1 MHFIIPF
8 KSSFRKFRQLRL
20 ALLLNCIF
28 SVAFAQQYDIIIK
41 NGRIVD
47 GSGNPWFISDL
58 AIKGGKIA
66 ALGVFQ
72 AGDAKKVIDARNQI
86 VCPGF
91 IDVHTHVEE
100 GIRNVPTADNFIHDG
115 VTSVI
120 TGNCG
125 SSEVNLAKFFEELK
139 AKQISVNLGSL
150 IGHNSVRRHVMM
162 NVFRDPTAK
171 EQEQMEALVAQAMKD
186 GAVGLAT
193 GLIYIPGTYS
203 KTPEVVGLAKTA
215 SKFGGIYASHI
226 RDEGTKVKDAIEEAI
241 NIGREA
247 NIPVEISHFKISSKP
262 LWGQSDMTIGIVE
275 KARRQGIDVNVDQ
288 YPYTA
293 SSTNMG
299 TMLPSWALA
308 DGDSMVHVRLTNS
321 ETRKKIRDEMIKGV
335 KADNRKS
342 YDYAFVARYKADS
355 TLNGKNVSEINKLL
369 GRKAD
374 LATEAELIMDMV
386 DKGGAQMVFHKMSE
400 DDVAKI
406 LRYPYTM
413 IASDAG
419 VIQFN
424 RNMPH
429 PRGYGSNARVLG
441 RYVREKQ
448 VLRLEDAV
456 RRMSSLPAQRF
467 KIEDR
472 GLIRTGFAADIVI
485 FDENKIADM
494 STYEKPHAYSIGI
507 DYVLVNGVVVL
518 ENGKHTGTKPG
529 AIIYGKAKAPNSSE
543 GQSGN

>member
-1 MHFIIPF
+1 MNFITQL
-8 KSSFRKFRQLRL
+8 KSISLKFRHLG
-20 ALLLNCIF
+20 LLLLATFF
-28 SVAFAQQYDIIIK
+28 SSLTFAQQYDVIIK

-47 GSGNPWFISDL
+47 GSGNPWYTSDV
-58 AIKGGKIA
+58 AIKDGKIA
-66 ALGVFQ
+66 GIGSFHAN
-72 AGDAKKVIDARNQI
+72 DARQVIDAKNQI

-91 IDVHTHVEE
+91 IDVHTHVED
-100 GIRNVPTADNFIHDG
+100 GIKTVSTADNFIHDG

-125 SSEVNLAKFFEELK
+125 SSEVNLAKFFDELK
-139 AKQISVNLGSL
+139 QMQISVNLGSL
-150 IGHNSVRRHVMM
+150 IGHNSVRRAVMM
-162 NVFRDPTAK
+162 NVFRDPTA
-171 EQEQMEALVAQAMKD
+171 QEQQKMEALVEQAMKD
-186 GAVGLAT
+186 GAVGLAS

-203 KTPEVVGLAKTA
+203 KTPEVVGLAKAT

-226 RDEGTKVKDAIEEAI
+226 RDEGVKVRDAIEEAI

-247 NIPVEISHFKISSKP
+247 RIPVEISHFKISSKP

-275 KARRQGIDVNVDQ
+275 KARLEGIDVNVDQ

-308 DGDSMVHVRLTNS
+308 DGDSMVHVRLTNA
-321 ETRKKIRDEMIKGV
+321 ETRKKIREEMIKGV
-335 KADNRKS
+335 KADKRKN
-342 YDYAFVARYKADS
+342 YDYAFVARYRTDS
-355 TLNGKNVSEINKLL
+355 TMNGKNVSEINKLL
-369 GRKAD
+369 GRKSD
-374 LATEAELIMDMV
+374 LATEADLIMDMV

-406 LRYPYTM
+406 LRYPNTM

-456 RRMSSLPAQRF
+456 RRMTSLPAQRF
-467 KIEDR
+467 RIEDR

-485 FDENKIADM
+485 FDENKISDKA
-494 STYEKPHAYSIGI
+494 TFEKPHAYSEGI
-507 DYVLVNGVVVL
+507 DYVLVNGTIVL
-518 ENGKHTGTKPG
+518 ENGRHTGAKPG
-529 AIIYGKAKAPNSSE
+529 AIIYSKGKVSNSAA
-543 GQSGN
+543 GQ

>member
-1 MHFIIPF
+1 MNFTTKLKTILLKFGQLSFIF
-8 KSSFRKFRQLRL
+8 L
-20 ALLLNCIF
+20 ATSIF
-28 SVAFAQQYDIIIK
+28 SLTFAQQYDVIIK

-47 GSGNPWFISDL
+47 GSGNPWYTSDV
-58 AIKGGKIA
+58 AIKGSKIA
-66 ALGVFQ
+66 GIGSFQ
-72 AGDAKKVIDARNQI
+72 NNEAKQVIDAKNQI

-91 IDVHTHVEE
+91 IDVHTHVED
-100 GIRNVPTADNFIHDG
+100 GIKTVSTADNFIHDG

-125 SSEVNLAKFFEELK
+125 SSEVNLAKFFDELK
-139 AKQISVNLGSL
+139 QLQISVNLGSL
-150 IGHNSVRRHVMM
+150 IGHNSVRRAVMM
-162 NVFRDPTAK
+162 NVFRDPTA
-171 EQEQMEALVAQAMKD
+171 QEQQKMEALVEQAMKD

-203 KTPEVVGLAKTA
+203 KTPEVIGLAKAA
-215 SKFGGIYASHI
+215 SKSGGIYASHI
-226 RDEGTKVKDAIEEAI
+226 RDEGVKVRDAIEEAI

-275 KARRQGIDVNVDQ
+275 KARLEGIDVNVDQ

-308 DGDSMVHVRLTNS
+308 DGDSMVHVRLTNP
-321 ETRKKIRDEMIKGV
+321 ETRKKIREEMIKGV
-335 KADNRKS
+335 KADKRKS
-342 YDYAFVARYKADS
+342 YDYAFVARYRADS

-369 GRKAD
+369 GRKSD
-374 LATEAELIMDMV
+374 LSTEADLIMDMV

-406 LRYPYTM
+406 LRYPNTM

-456 RRMSSLPAQRF
+456 RRMTSLPAQRF

-485 FDENKIADM
+485 FDESKITDM
-494 STYEKPHAYSIGI
+494 ATYEKPHAYSAGI
-507 DYVLVNGVVVL
+507 DYVLVNGTVVL
-518 ENGKHTGTKPG
+518 ENGKHTGKKPG
-529 AIIYGKAKAPNSSE
+529 EIIRGKGKVSSGA
-543 GQSGN
+543 GQ

>member
-1 MHFIIPF
+1 MNFINQL
-8 KSSFRKFRQLRL
+8 KSFSSQLQQ
-20 ALLLNCIF
+20 AGLLLIALFLYSEAN
-28 SVAFAQQYDIIIK
+28 AQQYDVIIK

-47 GSGNPWFISDL
+47 GSGNPWYIADI

-66 ALGVFQ
+66 GIGMFQ
-72 AGDAKKVIDARNQI
+72 ANEAKQIIDAKNQI

-91 IDVHTHVEE
+91 IDVHTHVED
-100 GIRNVPTADNFIHDG
+100 GIRTVSTADNFIHDG

-125 SSEVNLAKFFEELK
+125 SSEVNLARFFDELK
-139 AKQISVNLGSL
+139 QMQISVNLGSL
-150 IGHNSVRRHVMM
+150 IGHNSVRRYVMM
-162 NVFRDPTAK
+162 NVFRDPTT
-171 EQEQMEALVAQAMKD
+171 QEQQKMEALVEQAMKD

-203 KTPEVVGLAKTA
+203 KTPEVVGLAKAA

-226 RDEGTKVKDAIEEAI
+226 RDEGVKVKDAIEEAI

-247 NIPVEISHFKISSKP
+247 HIPVEISHFKISSKP

-275 KARRQGIDVNVDQ
+275 KARLEGIDVNVDQ

-308 DGDSMVHVRLTNS
+308 DGDSMVHVRLTNP
-321 ETRKKIRDEMIKGV
+321 ETRKKIREEMIKGV
-335 KADNRKS
+335 KADKRKN
-342 YDYAFVARYKADS
+342 YDYAFVARYRADS

-369 GRKAD
+369 GRKSN
-374 LATEAELIMDMV
+374 LATEADLIMDMV

-406 LRYPYTM
+406 LRYPNTM

-448 VLRLEDAV
+448 VLTLEDAV
-456 RRMSSLPAQRF
+456 RRMTSLPAQRF

-485 FDENKIADM
+485 FDENKITDKA
-494 STYEKPHAYSIGI
+494 TYEKPHAYSEGI
-507 DYVLVNGVVVL
+507 DYVLVNGTPVL
-518 ENGKHTGTKPG
+518 ENGKHTGKKPG
-529 AIIYGKAKAPNSSE
+529 AIIYGKGKLSSTE
-543 GQSGN
+543 GQ

>member
-1 MHFIIPF
+1 MNFTTQLKTSFF
-8 KSSFRKFRQLRL
+8 KLRQLGL
-20 ALLLNCIF
+20 ILIATCFCSLT
-28 SVAFAQQYDIIIK
+28 FAQQYDVIIK

-47 GSGNPWFISDL
+47 GSGNPWYTSDI
-58 AIKGGKIA
+58 AIKSGKIV
-66 ALGVFQ
+66 GIGIFQ
-72 AGDAKKVIDARNQI
+72 TNEGRQVIDAKNLI

-91 IDVHTHVEE
+91 IDVHTHVED
-100 GIRNVPTADNFIHDG
+100 GIKTVSTADNFIHDG

-125 SSEVNLAKFFEELK
+125 SSEVNLARFFEDLK
-139 AKQISVNLGSL
+139 QLQISVNLGSL
-150 IGHNSVRRHVMM
+150 IGHNSVRRAVMM
-162 NVFRDPTAK
+162 NVFRDPTA
-171 EQEQMEALVAQAMKD
+171 QEQQRMEALVEQAMKD

-203 KTPEVVGLAKTA
+203 KTPEVVSLAKAA

-226 RDEGTKVKDAIEEAI
+226 RDEGVKVKDAIEEAI

-247 NIPVEISHFKISSKP
+247 YIPVEISHFKISSKP

-275 KARRQGIDVNVDQ
+275 KARLEGIDVNVDQ

-308 DGDSMVHVRLTNS
+308 DGDSMVHVRLTNP
-321 ETRKKIRDEMIKGV
+321 ETRKKIREEMIKGV
-335 KADNRKS
+335 KADKRKN
-342 YDYAFVARYKADS
+342 YDYAFVARYKTDS
-355 TLNGKNVSEINKLL
+355 TLNGKNVSEINRLL
-369 GRKAD
+369 GRKSD
-374 LATEAELIMDMV
+374 LATEADLIMDMV

-406 LRYPYTM
+406 LRYPNTM

-456 RRMSSLPAQRF
+456 RRMTSLPAQRF

-485 FDENKIADM
+485 FDENKITDM
-494 STYEKPHAYSIGI
+494 ATYEKPHAYSEGI
-507 DYVLVNGVVVL
+507 DYVLVNGIVVL
-518 ENGKHTGTKPG
+518 ENGKHTGKKPG
-529 AIIYGKAKAPNSSE
+529 EIIHGKGKVSSGA
-543 GQSGN
+543 GQ

>member
-1 MHFIIPF
+1 M
-8 KSSFRKFRQLRL
+8 
-20 ALLLNCIF
+20 ANLLSATSI
-28 SVAFAQQYDIIIK
+28 AQQYDLIIK
-41 NGRIVD
+41 NGRIAD
-47 GSGNPWFISDL
+47 GSGNPWFASDV
-58 AIKGGKIA
+58 AIKGTKIA
-66 ALGVFQ
+66 GIGKFEASEGKQ
-72 AGDAKKVIDARNQI
+72 VIDARNQI

-91 IDVHTHVEE
+91 IDVHTHVED
-100 GIRNVPTADNFIHDG
+100 GIRNVSTADNFIHDG

-125 SSEVNLAKFFEELK
+125 SSEVNLAKFFDELK
-139 AKQISVNLGSL
+139 QLQISVNLGSL
-150 IGHNSVRRHVMM
+150 IGHNSVRRQVMM
-162 NVFRDPTAK
+162 NVFRDPTA
-171 EQEQMEALVAQAMKD
+171 QEQQKMEALVEQAMKD

-203 KTPEVVGLAKTA
+203 KTPEVVGLAKAA

-226 RDEGTKVKDAIEEAI
+226 RDEGVKVRDAIEEAI

-247 NIPVEISHFKISSKP
+247 HIPVEISHFKISSKP

-275 KARRQGIDVNVDQ
+275 KARLEGIDVNVDQ

-308 DGDSMVHVRLTNS
+308 DGDSMVHARLNHP

-335 KADNRKS
+335 KADKRKN
-342 YDYAFVARYKADS
+342 YDYAFVARYRADS
-355 TLNGKNVSEINKLL
+355 TLNGKNVSEINRLL
-369 GRKAD
+369 GRKSD
-374 LATEAELIMDMV
+374 LATEADLIMDMV

-406 LRYPYTM
+406 LRYPNTM

-456 RRMSSLPAQRF
+456 RRMTSLPAQRF

-472 GLIRTGFAADIVI
+472 GLIRTGYAADIVI
-485 FDENKIADM
+485 FDKNTVADKA
-494 STYEKPHAYSIGI
+494 TFETPHAYSEGI
-507 DYVLVNGVVVL
+507 DYVLVNGTIVL
-518 ENGKHTGTKPG
+518 ENGKHTGKKPG
-529 AIIYGKAKAPNSSE
+529 EIIYGKGKLNSGA
-543 GQSGN
+543 GQ

>member
-1 MHFIIPF
+1 MKFFTQLKAYFNTQCLCLIVAAGFINTFAI
-8 KSSFRKFRQLRL
+8 
-20 ALLLNCIF
+20 
-28 SVAFAQQYDIIIK
+28 AQQYDLIIK

-47 GSGNPWFISDL
+47 GSGNPWYVSDV
-58 AIKGGKIA
+58 AIKDGKVA
-66 ALGVFQ
+66 AIGFFQ
-72 AGDAKKVIDARNQI
+72 TNAATQIIDAKNQI

-100 GIRNVPTADNFIHDG
+100 GIRAVPTADNFIHDG

-125 SSEVNLAKFFEELK
+125 SSEVNLDKFFEELK
-139 AKQISVNLGSL
+139 QKQISVNLGSL
-150 IGHNSVRRHVMM
+150 IGHNSVRRQVMM
-162 NVFRDPTAK
+162 NVFRDPTPK
-171 EQEQMEALVAQAMKD
+171 EQQQMEQLVEQAMKD

-193 GLIYIPGTYS
+193 GLIYIPGTYA
-203 KTPEVVGLAKTA
+203 KTPEVVALAKVA
-215 SKFGGIYASHI
+215 AKSGGIYASHI
-226 RDEGTKVKDAIEEAI
+226 RDEGVGVKNAINEAI

-247 NIPVEISHFKISSKP
+247 GIPVEISHFKISSKP
-262 LWGQSDMTIGIVE
+262 LWGQSNVTISLVE
-275 KARRQGIDVNVDQ
+275 NARREGIDVNVDQ

-308 DGDSMVHVRLTNS
+308 DGDSMVHVRLTNP
-321 ETRKKIRDEMIKGV
+321 ETRKKIRDEMIKSV
-335 KADNRKS
+335 KADKRKN
-342 YDYAFVARYKADS
+342 YDYAFVARYRADS
-355 TLNGKNVSEINKLL
+355 TMNGKNVSEINQLL
-369 GRKAD
+369 GRKD
-374 LATEAELIMDMV
+374 NLATEADLIMDMV

-406 LRYPYTM
+406 LRYPNTM

-441 RYVREKQ
+441 KYVREKQ
-448 VLRLEDAV
+448 VLTLEDAV
-456 RRMSSLPAQRF
+456 RRMTSLPAQRF
-467 KIEDR
+467 RIDDR
-472 GLIRTGFAADIVI
+472 GLIKSGFAADIVI
-485 FDENKIADM
+485 FDENKINDKA
-494 STYEKPHAYSIGI
+494 TYEKPHAYSEGI

-518 ENGKHTGTKPG
+518 ENGKHTGKKAG
-529 AIIYGKAKAPNSSE
+529 QIIYGKGKVIN
-543 GQSGN
+543 

>member
-1 MHFIIPF
+1 MHFITLR
-8 KSSFRKFRQLRL
+8 KSY
-20 ALLLNCIF
+20 LLLLATCF
-28 SVAFAQQYDIIIK
+28 CSFGQQYDLIIK
-41 NGRIVD
+41 NGHIVD
-47 GSGNPWFISDL
+47 GSGNPWYASDL
-58 AIKGGKIA
+58 AIKSGEIA
-66 ALGVFQ
+66 GIGFFQ
-72 AGDAKKVIDARNQI
+72 ASEGKQVVDARNQI

-91 IDVHTHVEE
+91 IDVHTHVED
-100 GIRNVPTADNFIHDG
+100 GIKTVSTADNFIHDG

-125 SSEVNLAKFFEELK
+125 SSEVNLAKFFDELK
-139 AKQISVNLGSL
+139 HVRISVNLGSL
-150 IGHNSVRRHVMM
+150 IGHNSVRRNVMM
-162 NVFRDPTAK
+162 NVFRDPTT
-171 EQEQMEALVAQAMKD
+171 QEQQKMELLVEQAMKD
-186 GAVGLAT
+186 GAVGLAS

-226 RDEGTKVKDAIEEAI
+226 RDEGVKVQEAIGEAI

-247 NIPVEISHFKISSKP
+247 HIPVEISHFKISSKP

-275 KARRQGIDVNVDQ
+275 KARLEGIDVNVDQ

-308 DGDSMVHVRLTNS
+308 DGDSMVHVRLTS
-321 ETRKKIRDEMIKGV
+321 PETRKKIREEMIKGV
-335 KADNRKS
+335 KADKRKN
-342 YDYAFVARYKADS
+342 YDYAYVAHYKADS

-369 GRKAD
+369 GRKSN
-374 LATEAELIMDMV
+374 LATEADLIMDMV

-406 LRYPYTM
+406 LRYPNTM

-424 RNMPH
+424 KNMPH

-456 RRMSSLPAQRF
+456 RRMTSLPAQRF

-472 GLIRTGFAADIVI
+472 GLIRAGFAADIVI
-485 FDENKIADM
+485 FDENKVSDM
-494 STYEKPHAYSIGI
+494 ATFEKPHAYSEGI
-507 DYVLVNGVVVL
+507 DYVLVNGIIVL
-518 ENGKHTGTKPG
+518 ENGKHTGSKPG
-529 AIIYGKAKAPNSSE
+529 AIIYGKGKVSNSAS
-543 GQSGN
+543 GQ

>member
-1 MHFIIPF
+1 MNFTTKL
-8 KSSFRKFRQLRL
+8 KSFSIKFRHLG
-20 ALLLNCIF
+20 LLLLATFFC
-28 SVAFAQQYDIIIK
+28 SLTFAQQYDTIIK
-41 NGRIVD
+41 NGRIID
-47 GSGNPWFISDL
+47 GSGNPWYTSDL
-58 AIKGGKIA
+58 AIKGRKIVGIGSFQTNEGK
-66 ALGVFQ
+66 Q
-72 AGDAKKVIDARNQI
+72 VIDAKNQI

-91 IDVHTHVEE
+91 IDVHTHVED
-100 GIRNVPTADNFIHDG
+100 GIKTVSTADNFIHDG

-125 SSEVNLAKFFEELK
+125 SSEVNLAKFFGDLK
-139 AKQISVNLGSL
+139 QLQISVNLGSL
-150 IGHNSVRRHVMM
+150 IGHNSVRRAVMM
-162 NVFRDPTAK
+162 NVFRDPTA
-171 EQEQMEALVAQAMKD
+171 QEQQKMEALVEQAMKD

-203 KTPEVVGLAKTA
+203 RTPEVVGLAKAA
-215 SKFGGIYASHI
+215 SKSGGIYASHI
-226 RDEGTKVKDAIEEAI
+226 RDEGVKVRDAIEEAI

-247 NIPVEISHFKISSKP
+247 HIPVEISHFKISSKP
-262 LWGQSDMTIGIVE
+262 LWGHSDMTIGIVE
-275 KARRQGIDVNVDQ
+275 KARLEGIDVNVDQ

-308 DGDSMVHVRLTNS
+308 DGDSMVHVRLTNP
-321 ETRKKIRDEMIKGV
+321 ETRKKIREEMIKGV
-335 KADNRKS
+335 KADKRKS
-342 YDYAFVARYKADS
+342 YDYAFVARYRADS

-369 GRKAD
+369 GRKSD
-374 LATEAELIMDMV
+374 LATEADLIMDMV

-406 LRYPYTM
+406 LRYPNTM

-456 RRMSSLPAQRF
+456 RRMTSLPAQRF
-467 KIEDR
+467 KIENR

-485 FDENKIADM
+485 FDENKIIDM
-494 STYEKPHAYSIGI
+494 ATYEKPHAYSEGI
-507 DYVLVNGVVVL
+507 DYVLVNGTVVL
-518 ENGKHTGTKPG
+518 ENGKHTGKKPG
-529 AIIYGKAKAPNSSE
+529 EIIYGKGKVTNLTS
-543 GQSGN
+543 GQ

>member
-1 MHFIIPF
+1 MNFTTKLKTIYLKFGQLSFI
-8 KSSFRKFRQLRL
+8 
-20 ALLLNCIF
+20 LLVTSICSLT
-28 SVAFAQQYDIIIK
+28 FAQQYDVIIK

-47 GSGNPWFISDL
+47 GSGNPWYTSDV

-66 ALGVFQ
+66 AIGSFQ
-72 AGDAKKVIDARNQI
+72 INEGKQVIDAKSQI

-91 IDVHTHVEE
+91 IDVHTHVED
-100 GIRNVPTADNFIHDG
+100 GIKTVSTADNFIHDG

-125 SSEVNLAKFFEELK
+125 SSEVNLAKFFEDLK
-139 AKQISVNLGSL
+139 QLQISVNLGSL
-150 IGHNSVRRHVMM
+150 IGHNSVRRYVMM
-162 NVFRDPTAK
+162 NVFRDPTA
-171 EQEQMEALVAQAMKD
+171 QEQQKMEMLVEQAMKD
-186 GAVGLAT
+186 GAVGLAS

-203 KTPEVVGLAKTA
+203 KTPEVVGLAKAA

-226 RDEGTKVKDAIEEAI
+226 RDEGVKVKDAIEEAI

-275 KARRQGIDVNVDQ
+275 KARLEGIDVNVDQ

-308 DGDSMVHVRLTNS
+308 DGDSMVHVRLTNP
-321 ETRKKIRDEMIKGV
+321 ETRKKIRQEMIKGV
-335 KADNRKS
+335 KADKRKS
-342 YDYAFVARYKADS
+342 YDYAFVARYRADS
-355 TLNGKNVSEINKLL
+355 SLNGKNVSEINKLL
-369 GRKAD
+369 GRKSD
-374 LATEAELIMDMV
+374 LATEADLIMDMV

-400 DDVAKI
+400 EDVAKI
-406 LRYPYTM
+406 LRYPNTM

-456 RRMSSLPAQRF
+456 RRMTSLPAQRF

-485 FDENKIADM
+485 FDENKITDM
-494 STYEKPHAYSIGI
+494 ATYEKPHAYSEGI

-518 ENGKHTGTKPG
+518 ENGKHTGRKPG
-529 AIIYGKAKAPNSSE
+529 EIIYGKGKVSSGA
-543 GQSGN
+543 GQ